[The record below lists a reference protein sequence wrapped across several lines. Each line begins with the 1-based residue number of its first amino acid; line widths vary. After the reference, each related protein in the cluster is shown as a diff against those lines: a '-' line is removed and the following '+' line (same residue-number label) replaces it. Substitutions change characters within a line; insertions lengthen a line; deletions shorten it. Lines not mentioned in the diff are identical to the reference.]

1 MGFTRFGAALI
12 AAVAVNVVGIVS
24 AADATVTVQPGD
36 SFWSIARA
44 QHVSWS
50 ALEAANSTVT
60 PNNMLPGTVLQVP
73 SASTGTGTTYS
84 VQPGDTFWLVARK
97 WNIAVGDLAA
107 ANPSVQP
114 LNLQIGT
121 TLTLPAPQTTVQT
134 AASTVPVS
142 GGAATGSTATSSVTA
157 GNASPEDLYWLEHLI
172 HAEATGQPLRAQIA
186 VGDVVMHRIQSGNYA
201 STVKGVVFQVLNGH
215 YQFSCI
221 PNGFIYTTPDAQS
234 VQAAKAVL
242 QQNVD
247 VVPGALVFYN
257 PAQTASNSWVWSQPT
272 VGRFGALVFAQ

>member
-1 MGFTRFGAALI
+1 MGFTRFGAALV
-12 AAVAVNVVGIVS
+12 AAAAVNVVGIVS
-24 AADATVTVQPGD
+24 AAAATVT
-36 SFWSIARA
+36 
-44 QHVSWS
+44 
-50 ALEAANSTVT
+50 
-60 PNNMLPGTVLQVP
+60 
-73 SASTGTGTTYS
+73 

-97 WNIAVGDLAA
+97 LNIAVGDLAA

-121 TLTLPAPQTTVQT
+121 TLTLPASQTTVQT

-142 GGAATGSTATSSVTA
+142 GGAATGWTATSSATA

-215 YQFSCI
+215 YQFSCV